1 MKLIRDKIPMLM
13 KQAGVKFEARVADN
27 DEYKELLVKKMQE
40 EVKEL
45 MEDQDIEEAADVYE
59 VFLALIK
66 LWGHDVHDVVA
77 HAEAKQAERGGF
89 SQRVVLLD
97 SETYKTNTGV
107 SKYTS
112 QLFGTPGED

>member
-13 KQAGVKFEARVADN
+13 NQSGVKFEARIADN
-27 DEYKELLVKKMQE
+27 DEYKELLVQKMQE

-45 MEDQDIEEAADVYE
+45 MEDQDLEEAADVYE

-66 LWGHDVHDVVA
+66 LWGHDIHDVVA
-77 HAEAKQAERGGF
+77 RAEAKKEERGGF

-97 SETYKTNTGV
+97 SETYKPGP
-107 SKYTS
+107 SAARYTS
-112 QLFGTPGED
+112 QLFGKPGED